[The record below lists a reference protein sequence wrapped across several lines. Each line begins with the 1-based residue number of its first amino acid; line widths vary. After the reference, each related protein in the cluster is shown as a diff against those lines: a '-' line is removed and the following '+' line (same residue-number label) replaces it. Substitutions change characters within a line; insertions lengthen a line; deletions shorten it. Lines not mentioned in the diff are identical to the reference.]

1 MINLV
6 GFSPLSIL
14 APDGAENGLS
24 GASADRTSMFLG
36 ILMERIAQAS
46 DQAGAKAPGAIS
58 PTQPAADVACGRPRR
73 VNEPAGDTSMRD
85 AFRFVFEHEGSGYVA
100 SDAGKES
107 SRYGILQATAVRYG
121 YEGDVRNMSK
131 TQAEAIYQKIWQDS
145 GARDLPPG
153 LALVHFDTYI
163 NSPQTARKLLQ
174 SSHGD
179 LNVYMGLR
187 ARRYA
192 RLSALKPRRYAQY
205 MKGWMKR
212 IQDLSMAAAQTG
224 PASTRSSV

>member
-14 APDGAENGLS
+14 APDGADTGLS
-24 GASADRTSMFLG
+24 AASADRTSIFLG
-36 ILMERIAQAS
+36 ILMERIAHLN
-46 DQAGAKAPGAIS
+46 DQAGANAPRAVS
-58 PTQPAADVACGRPRR
+58 PTPPAADVAYGRARG
-73 VNEPAGDTSMRD
+73 VNEPAGETSMRD

-179 LNVYMGLR
+179 LNAYLGLR

-212 IQDLSMAAAQTG
+212 IQDLSMAAARTG

>member
-6 GFSPLSIL
+6 GISPLSIL
-14 APDGAENGLS
+14 APDDADAGLS
-24 GASADRTSMFLG
+24 AASADRTSMFLD
-36 ILMERIAQAS
+36 ILMERVASLS
-46 DQAGAKAPGAIS
+46 DQAAPKAPSPIS
-58 PTQPAADVACGRPRR
+58 PVMPAADVAFGRPRS
-73 VNEPAGDTSMRD
+73 VNGPAGQTPMKD
-85 AFRFVFEHEGSGYVA
+85 AFRFVLEHEGSGYVA

-107 SRYGILQATAVRYG
+107 SRYGILQATAAHYG
-121 YEGDVRNMSK
+121 YKGDLRSMSK
-131 TQAEAIYQKIWQDS
+131 TEAEAIYQKIWQDS

-153 LALVHFDTYI
+153 LALVHFDTYM
-163 NSPQTARKLLQ
+163 NSPQTARKLLK

-179 LNVYMGLR
+179 VNTYIGLR

-192 RLSALKPRRYAQY
+192 RLSALKPKRYAQY

-212 IQDLSMAAAQTG
+212 IQDLGLAAAQTG